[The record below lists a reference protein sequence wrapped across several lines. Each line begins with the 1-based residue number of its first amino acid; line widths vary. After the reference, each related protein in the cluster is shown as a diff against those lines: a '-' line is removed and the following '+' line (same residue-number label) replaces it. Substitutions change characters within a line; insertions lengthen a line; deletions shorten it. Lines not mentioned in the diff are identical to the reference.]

1 MKRKNLVLGI
11 AATAL
16 VIGVAAFSAAPTLAH
31 GFKGSG
37 GGFCGQM
44 GPGYSQGMMGQ
55 GQGYGMMGQGMMGQG
70 MGQGYG
76 MMGQGQGPCNQG
88 TGAGVDRNLGVD
100 DVKEFVENR
109 LEMMGN
115 DRLKVGKIEASGEG
129 TIVVEIVTVDDSLV
143 HKIEF
148 DTKTGAHHPIK

>member
-16 VIGVAAFSAAPTLAH
+16 LIGAAAFSAAPTLAH

-37 GGFCGQM
+37 GGFYGQM
-44 GPGYSQGMMGQ
+44 GPGYSQGMMGH
-55 GQGYGMMGQGMMGQG
+55 GHGYGMMGR
-70 MGQGYG
+70 GQGYG
-76 MMGQGQGPCNQG
+76 VMGQGPCYQG
-88 TGAGVDRNLGVD
+88 TGVGIERNLDVD
-100 DVKEFVENR
+100 DVRGIVESR
-109 LEMMGN
+109 LAMHGN
-115 DRLKVGKIEASGEG
+115 ERLKVGKVEATGED

-148 DTKTGAHHPIK
+148 DRKTGAHHPIK